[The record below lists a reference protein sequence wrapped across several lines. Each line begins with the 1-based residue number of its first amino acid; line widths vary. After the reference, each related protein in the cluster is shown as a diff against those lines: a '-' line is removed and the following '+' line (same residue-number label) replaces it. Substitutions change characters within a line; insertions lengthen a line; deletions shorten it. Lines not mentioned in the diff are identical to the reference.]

1 MQWNEE
7 TELARYITFK
17 DTLLFT
23 TAIVLASFYEG
34 MPRIISTYGYMIFF
48 PLLLSGMMSFIT
60 SICFAELISLN
71 PNSGGCYR
79 YVYYTMGELMGFLV
93 GWSVIYTSFMEIVN
107 STEIIT
113 HKLDKSL
120 FGGQIGNFT
129 ARNLQLGGL
138 ENYFLQILPNAH
150 LHNLVVSMAI
160 AGLFACGVKCGCI
173 VLDIVSFFNILIIF
187 ICMAIFWFYMDLS
200 KFNILGATED
210 FSFFT
215 EGAVEGHLFY
225 MDFEVASYAGS
236 ESVNPT
242 VSLPTGLVEGFQIG
256 FMIYMGSIILYSA
269 RMGAAEQNVSDP
281 VMKNALWNLGFKH
294 FCYLPPIGLIICH
307 YLSGRA
313 ALYEGSRV
321 IYTMAKDG
329 LIFSIFGRVHPKFR
343 NPYNAHIAIAVICY
357 LVSVFIGI
365 APSTKWS
372 LIAMET
378 IVRIMVLLAYLMTR
392 YRCESDEQTYE
403 EKDVHKKR
411 WVLTNCPHSL
421 NIPNKTTETIS
432 VWLIFLTVITIIS
445 AEFIMMFYIIGTNN
459 NQLFLRLSFI
469 TSLVIAFISVHL
481 LNQQPINERKHF
493 PYKVR
498 GMPFTPILAITWY
511 TLILMFLPSVI
522 WVKMFCWWIIGILF
536 YFSYACLRSKEFKK
550 WESGST
556 PGISLPPS

>member
-1 MQWNEE
+1 MAENEDGRVKEKCVFLKRVLSSILIKKKMQWNEE

-160 AGLFACGVKCGCI
+160 A
-173 VLDIVSFFNILIIF
+173 
-187 ICMAIFWFYMDLS
+187 
-200 KFNILGATED
+200 
-210 FSFFT
+210 